1 VISHSKILLIKMRKV
16 KIALLVTSLF
26 FTIPLSGMIFTKSPL
41 LGVIIYLTQIGTSVE
56 LIRTW
61 ISYKK
66 IEENAKLH
74 KEQNGS
80 SWFN

>member
-1 VISHSKILLIKMRKV
+1 MGKEL

-26 FTIPLSGMIFTKSPL
+26 FTLPLSGMIFTKSPL
-41 LGVIIYLTQIGTSVE
+41 LGVIIYLTQMGTSVE

-74 KEQNGS
+74 KKQNGS